1 MAKCRDAGGQ
11 FDPAGEVLT
20 DINVETIGPDCP
32 QWWDTITIRDE
43 NGTEVDVIRVESSG
57 DAEPYDEAIRA
68 AGHADY
74 RWIEG
79 V

>member
-1 MAKCRDAGGQ
+1 MYTAQ
-11 FDPAGEVLT
+11 LT
-20 DINVETIGPDCP
+20 DINHETIGPDGP

-43 NGTEVDVIRVESSG
+43 NGTEVDVIRVESSE

-68 AGHADY
+68 AGHTDY
-74 RWIEG
+74 QWIEG